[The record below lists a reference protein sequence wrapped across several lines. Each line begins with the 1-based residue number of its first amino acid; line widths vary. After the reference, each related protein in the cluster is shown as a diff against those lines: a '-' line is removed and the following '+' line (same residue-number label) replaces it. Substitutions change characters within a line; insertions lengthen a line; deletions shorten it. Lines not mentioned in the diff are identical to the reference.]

1 MRYTSLFKCIFL
13 CMIFL
18 NTTCDDDVV
27 GVPETDCDQFA
38 LADNSLYEGAESDFY
53 QIINAEVF
61 EDCLNLEVSASGCS
75 GETWEFL
82 LLATEDVME
91 SSPVQ
96 RNIKLVLI
104 NQEACLAV
112 FSREVSF
119 DLTDLQVEGENE
131 VVFNLQDHEE
141 SITYSY

>member
-1 MRYTSLFKCIFL
+1 MLF
-13 CMIFL
+13 
-18 NTTCDDDVV
+18 NTTCDEDDAMM
-27 GVPETDCDQFA
+27 PSTNCDQFA
-38 LADNSLYEGAESDFY
+38 IADNSLYQGAETDFY
-53 QIINAEVF
+53 DISNVEIF
-61 EDCLNLEVSASGCS
+61 EDCLVIEVSASGCS

-96 RNIKLVLI
+96 RSIKLVLI

-131 VVFNLQDHEE
+131 VVFNLQDYEE
-141 SITYSY
+141 SITYTY